1 MQNRHF
7 FVIDDD
13 ITKTNLTQSF
23 DLITCISVLEHIQ
36 TPDDAVHN
44 MFSLLKPNG
53 HLILTFPYTED
64 SYIRNVYELPNS
76 SYGQDVS
83 YVTQSYSRRDLE
95 RWLNADQARVIEQ
108 QYWQYWSGEHWTVGD
123 QVIPPKQVGK
133 EDNHQMTCILLKKF

>member
-1 MQNRHF
+1 M
-7 FVIDDD
+7 
-13 ITKTNLTQSF
+13 
-23 DLITCISVLEHIQ
+23 CIRDS
-36 TPDDAVHN
+36 
-44 MFSLLKPNG
+44 
-53 HLILTFPYTED
+53 PYTED